1 MWELRWILLVLGMA
15 LVGVVYWFS
24 TRQRPNPNDPD
35 ALRER
40 TEPGLSETPAA
51 DASEEV
57 AAPTPTPPPVAA
69 GPQPTERIIALRL
82 VAQVSQTLDG
92 ESVVLAMRDKGLRH
106 GRHGIFHRYDGDDND
121 REWFSVASLTEPGSF
136 DLGALK
142 NSKLPGVSFF
152 MVLPSVADD
161 VEVFDDMVRTARE
174 LAQELEGDLLD
185 ERGSSWSYQ
194 RERYV
199 REEIIQFRHQRGA

>member
-1 MWELRWILLVLGMA
+1 MWELRWILLVLGMT

-24 TRQRPNPNDPD
+24 TRQRANPNDPD

-40 TEPGLSETPAA
+40 TEPGLSGAPAA
-51 DASEEV
+51 DLADVAEESP
-57 AAPTPTPPPVAA
+57 PTPQRVAP

-82 VAQVSQTLDG
+82 VAQVSKTLDG

-106 GRHGIFHRYDGDDND
+106 GRHGIFHRYDGDSND
-121 REWFSVASLTEPGSF
+121 RECFSVASLTEPGSF
-136 DLGALK
+136 DLSALK
-142 NSKLPGVSFF
+142 NSKLPGISFF
-152 MVLPSVADD
+152 MVLPSVADE

-174 LAQELEGDLLD
+174 LAQELEADLLD